1 MSLVAASLV
10 VVACAGPEPGP
21 ASPPLPSSDPAPTAT
36 AAAAPTAA
44 ATATAAAPPDT
55 VTTASSGS
63 AGPWAP
69 ASALDLSTPEK
80 ARTTIREVLMKG
92 DKEAFRRCVTKRIL
106 ERQRGGFDAW
116 FQMWKE
122 AADIKPPATFD
133 KIIVTQEDGA
143 YKLDEN

>member
-21 ASPPLPSSDPAPTAT
+21 ASPPLPSSDPAPTAS
-36 AAAAPTAA
+36 AAAAPT
-44 ATATAAAPPDT
+44 AAPPDT

-63 AGPWAP
+63 AAAWAP

-80 ARTTIREVLMKG
+80 ARATIREVLMKG

-106 ERQRGGFDAW
+106 DRQKGSFDAW
-116 FQMWKE
+116 FQTWKE

-133 KIIVTQEDGA
+133 KIVVTQEDGA